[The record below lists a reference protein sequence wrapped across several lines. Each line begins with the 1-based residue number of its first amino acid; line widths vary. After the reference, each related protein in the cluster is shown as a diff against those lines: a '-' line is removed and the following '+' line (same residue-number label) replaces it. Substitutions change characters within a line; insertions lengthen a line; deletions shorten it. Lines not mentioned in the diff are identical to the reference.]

1 MAAAR
6 PIGMGCMRLSTS
18 PDRDDKR
25 AIAVLHTALDAGV
38 TFLDTADA
46 YCLDQSDAGHN
57 ERLIARAL
65 ETWPGDRSRVAVATK
80 GGLTRP
86 DGQWVPDGRATHLMA
101 ACDASRRALGME
113 RLALYQLHAPDPRT
127 PLATSVRALA
137 TLKESGAIER
147 IGLCN
152 VSRGQI
158 EMARQIAPIDA
169 VQVELNVF
177 RDREILSGVAQY
189 CVDHGIQLI
198 AHRPLAG
205 MRKQRALERDP
216 ILTDLARRHGVTP
229 QDIAIAWLLDLA
241 DIIVPVPGP
250 SRVETARR
258 IGHAYHLKLGNDD
271 RARLDER
278 VPAGARLRSRDT
290 APPAVRSSIAGE
302 IVLIMGLPAAGKST
316 LAQPFTQQGYTRLN
330 RDETGGSLR
339 GLASRLAAIVAAGNT
354 RLVIDNT
361 FVTRQARA
369 PMLDAASRAGL
380 RVRGLWL
387 TTSID
392 DAQVNAVSRMLS
404 RYGRL
409 LEPGEMRRI
418 SARDP
423 GVFPPGVLFRYQR
436 ELELPEP
443 SEGFAEIEHVPFVR
457 QREPAFSNRAVIVK
471 ADGVLRRSRAGHRTP
486 RSGDDLEVPA
496 DAASA
501 VRRYSQDGCT
511 IIALGWRPEIAN
523 GTMTAEAAAEIDAL
537 MAERLG
543 VPIEVLDCLHP
554 AGPPIC
560 WCRKP
565 QPGLGILCVHRH
577 RLDPGRCLYVG
588 GGPQDPVFA
597 RRCGFQYVDAEEFLR
612 S

>member
-1 MAAAR
+1 
-6 PIGMGCMRLSTS
+6 MRLSTS
-18 PDRDDKR
+18 PDRDEAR
-25 AIAVLHTALDAGV
+25 CIAVLHAALDAGV

-46 YCLDQSDAGHN
+46 YCLDQSDVGHN

-65 ETWPGDRSRVAVATK
+65 ETWPGDRSRIIVATK

-86 DGQWVPDGRATHLMA
+86 DGEWVPDGRATHLME
-101 ACDASRRALGME
+101 ACDASRRALGVD
-113 RLALYQLHAPDPRT
+113 RIGLYQLHAPDPRT

-147 IGLCN
+147 VGLCN

-158 EMARQIAPIDA
+158 EMARQIVPIDA
-169 VQVELNVF
+169 VQVELSVF
-177 RDREILSGVAQY
+177 REREILSGVVQY
-189 CVDHGIQLI
+189 CVDHAIQLI
-198 AHRPLAG
+198 AHRPLG
-205 MRKQRALERDP
+205 GVRKQRALERDP

-241 DIIVPVPGP
+241 DVIVPVPGP
-250 SRVETARR
+250 SRVDTARQ
-258 IGHAYHLKLGNDD
+258 IGRAHQVTLGDDD

-278 VPAGARLRSRDT
+278 IPAGARLRSREA
-290 APPAVRSSIAGE
+290 APPAVRPSIAGE

-316 LAQPFTQQGYTRLN
+316 LAQSFTQQGYTRLN

-339 GLASRLAAIVAAGNT
+339 GLASRLAAIVASGNT
-354 RLVIDNT
+354 RLVADNT

-369 PMLDAASRAGL
+369 PMLDAAGRAGL

-387 TTSID
+387 TTGID
-392 DAQVNAVSRMLS
+392 DAQTNAVSRMLL

-409 LEPGEMRRI
+409 LEPAEIRKF

-423 GVFPPGVLFRYQR
+423 SVFPPGVLFRYQR

-457 QREPAFSNRAVIVK
+457 RRDPAWSNRAVIVK
-471 ADGVLRRSRAGHRTP
+471 ADGVLRCSRAGHRTP
-486 RSGDDLEVPA
+486 LSADDLEVPA
-496 DAASA
+496 DAAFA
-501 VRRYSQDGCT
+501 VQRYSQDGST
-511 IIALGWRPEIAN
+511 IIALGWRPEIAE
-523 GTMTAEAAAEIDAL
+523 GTMTTEAAAAIDAL
-537 MAERLG
+537 MTERLG
-543 VPIEVLDCLHP
+543 VSIEILDCLHP

-565 QPGLGILCVHRH
+565 LPGLGILCVHRH
-577 RLDPGRCLYVG
+577 RLDPGRCLYIG
-588 GGPQDPVFA
+588 AGPQDPLFA
-597 RRCGFQYVDAEEFLR
+597 RRCGFQYIEAETFFT
-612 S
+612 SKI